1 MEKTFFTMKPRMQG
15 LLKYMLMSLIPSIV
29 VGLLM
34 DWDAAIWV
42 FIPLGTVMLFPR
54 AHMVVV
60 FDHAFMEKATWGS
73 KRFICKIPA
82 ERIDHYRRNSLDEII
97 LEDADGRRLL
107 CAESHLS
114 ERDRFLNWLA
124 AHNIESK

>member
-1 MEKTFFTMKPRMQG
+1 MEQTYLVMIPQMRGM
-15 LLKYMLMSLIPSIV
+15 LKYMLIVLIPSV
-29 VGLLM
+29 AVGLLM
-34 DWDAAIWV
+34 DWDASIWV

-54 AHMVVV
+54 AHMIVV

-73 KRFICKIPA
+73 KRFICKVSA
-82 ERIDHYRRNSLDEII
+82 ERISHYRKNALDEII

-114 ERDRFLNWLA
+114 ERDRFLEWLA